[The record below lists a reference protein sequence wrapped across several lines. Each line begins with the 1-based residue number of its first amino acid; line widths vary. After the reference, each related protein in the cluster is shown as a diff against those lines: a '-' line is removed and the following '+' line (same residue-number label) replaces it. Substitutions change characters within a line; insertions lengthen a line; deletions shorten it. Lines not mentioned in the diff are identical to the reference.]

1 MAHDPY
7 YDLVTMPAE
16 PPFAAKRTALLT
28 IDLQMLDAHPDGWM
42 GRLCRDQG
50 KPDHLNERFEFIQEI
65 LPNVRRLQDACRAN
79 GVEVIHIRVAYRTRD
94 GREGRR
100 GLGAGLG
107 QGTPILPEDDD
118 FLPEVAPVGDEIVV
132 NKTSAGT
139 FNSTDIDQLLRNMKI
154 DRLWVTGIVTEG
166 CVEMTARDAAD
177 RGFHVTL
184 VSDGCASSTRVA
196 HEDALQRQGD
206 GGLIKVRTVDEL
218 IARMEEA
225 RAGLPEKVIA

>member
-7 YDLVTMPAE
+7 YDLVTMPGE
-16 PPFAAKRTALLT
+16 PPFDPKRTALLT

-65 LPNVRRLQDACRAN
+65 LPNVRRLQDACRAS

-107 QGTPILPEDDD
+107 QYTPILPEDDD
-118 FLPEVAPVGDEIVV
+118 FLPEIAPIGDEIVI

-184 VSDGCASSTRVA
+184 VSDGCASSTHVA
-196 HEDALQRQGD
+196 HDDALQRQGD
-206 GGLIKVRTVDEL
+206 GGLIKIRTVDEL
-218 IARMEEA
+218 IAKMEEA
-225 RAGLPEKVIA
+225 HAGLPEKVAA